1 MKVREALTKIQTE
14 LNAPKNKTNTFGHY
28 NYRSCES
35 IFEAVKPYL
44 KECNCTLVIKDELV
58 VSNLLETEIVI
69 VAKSARE
76 VQTARVYIKSIA
88 TLTDS
93 DGDSV
98 STQGFARE
106 SSLKTGMDSSQLTG
120 STSSYSGKRALGN
133 LFCLDDTKDSDAT
146 NRHGKEETKKV
157 IDQDE
162 KVKAEVL
169 AISKEKFKTVVM
181 CQSWRKT
188 NGFPEKISD
197 CTNSQLNS
205 MLEKLNE
212 AK

>member
-35 IFEAVKPYL
+35 ILEAVKPYL
-44 KECNCTLVIKDELV
+44 KECNCALTITDELIM
-58 VSNLLETEIVI
+58 SPILETEIVD
-69 VAKSARE
+69 VSKAKKE
-76 VQTARVYIKSIA
+76 VQTTRVYIKAIARLIDEEGASI
-88 TLTDS
+88 
-93 DGDSV
+93 
-98 STQGFARE
+98 STSGFARE
-106 SSLKTGMDSSQLTG
+106 ASFKTGMDSSQITG
-120 STSSYSGKRALGN
+120 STSSYARKYALNG
-133 LFCLDDTKDSDAT
+133 LFAIDDTKDSDAT
-146 NRHGKEETKKV
+146 NKHGKEETKKNN
-157 IDQDE
+157 QDE

-169 AISKEKFKTVVM
+169 AISKEKFKTVLM

-212 AK
+212 DK